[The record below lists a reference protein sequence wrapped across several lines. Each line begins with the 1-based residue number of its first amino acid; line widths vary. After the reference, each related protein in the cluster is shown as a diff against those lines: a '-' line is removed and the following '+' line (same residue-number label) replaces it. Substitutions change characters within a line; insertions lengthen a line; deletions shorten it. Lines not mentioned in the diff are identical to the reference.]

1 MSATGRTATILH
13 ADQEHSS
20 LRLVVLLA
28 LFAGLLL
35 GFGVVLLALN
45 VFAPPAIRDYR
56 YFLSCVGAFPVALL
70 LIWGLE
76 RLLKRVW
83 HSGLSLELNPYGV
96 IVHDRRGEGARGQGP
111 GAREEPGMSAQPS
124 SLEPG
129 TWNLEPTLSWTA
141 NFTQLNWYFRV
152 SGYPRAGRERRVP
165 NKWLCLATELRQDD
179 NRLNVFTFLPPER
192 AAAWIDNPRAAFHLL
207 HPADVYETSARARL
221 GPPGRPTIPNQVLH
235 SKDGRYWLAERRRW
249 EFGLELTPEDFTTF
263 MDTVQAHAR
272 PDPAAGAASAI
283 VSTQ

>member
-28 LFAGLLL
+28 LLAGLLL

-45 VFAPPAIRDYR
+45 AFAPPAIRDYR

-96 IVHDRRGEGARGQGP
+96 IVHDRRGEGA
-111 GAREEPGMSAQPS
+111 
-124 SLEPG
+124 
-129 TWNLEPTLSWTA
+129 WNLEPTLSWSA
-141 NFTQLNWYFRV
+141 HFTQLNWYFRV

-207 HPADVYETSARARL
+207 HPADVYETSARAHL

-249 EFGLELTPEDFTTF
+249 EYGVELTPQDFNTF
-263 MDTVQAHAR
+263 MDAALAHAR
-272 PDPAAGAASAI
+272 PSPTAGAESPI